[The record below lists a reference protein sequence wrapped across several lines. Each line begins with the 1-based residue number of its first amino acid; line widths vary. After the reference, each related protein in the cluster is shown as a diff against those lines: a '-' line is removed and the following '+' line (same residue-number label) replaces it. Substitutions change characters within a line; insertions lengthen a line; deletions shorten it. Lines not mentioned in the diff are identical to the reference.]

1 MKKGNVKILL
11 RIMVALYFMIVHY
24 GCGTEV
30 GNPGDADENQRTQPV
45 EAYETDQE
53 ESTSSGKSPVHGDM
67 DEDTISKSVENPVD
81 ANSDSEMIPVSA
93 SSVERGMSSSVACKI
108 IHVDLEKNKN
118 FNSTPDHMK
127 VILSEDLNFKGTVKI
142 TNPSGFLFDDVDLI
156 KPSPGIWS
164 IEVYEN
170 SKSICSEKIELSQ
183 SQISRGIVISVSRP

>member
-1 MKKGNVKILL
+1 MKKDNVKVLL
-11 RIMVALYFMIVHY
+11 KIMVALYFMIVHY

-45 EAYETDQE
+45 ETNQE
-53 ESTSSGKSPVHGDM
+53 ETTSSGNSPVPGDM

-81 ANSDSEMIPVSA
+81 INSDSEMIPVSA
-93 SSVERGMSSSVACKI
+93 SSVESSMSSSVACKI
-108 IHVDLEKNKN
+108 IHVDMEKNNN

-127 VILSEDLNFKGTVKI
+127 VILSEDLNFVGTIKI
-142 TNPSGFLFDDVDLI
+142 TNPSGFSFDDVDLI

-164 IEVYEN
+164 IEIFEN
-170 SKSICSEKIELSQ
+170 SRSICSEKVELSQ